1 MKQFIIRMFVALVMC
16 GMASVLR
23 FISFTVI
30 SGTIQLRTE
39 SIWTLRLILTSVLS
53 PLLYGFLSKLTAGWG
68 IRAKQT
74 AATRNG

>member
-23 FISFTVI
+23 FISFVI
-30 SGTIQLRTE
+30 SGTSQLHAE
-39 SIWTLRLILTSVLS
+39 SIWTLRLILASVLS
-53 PLLYGFLSKLTAGWG
+53 PLLYSFLSKLTAGWG